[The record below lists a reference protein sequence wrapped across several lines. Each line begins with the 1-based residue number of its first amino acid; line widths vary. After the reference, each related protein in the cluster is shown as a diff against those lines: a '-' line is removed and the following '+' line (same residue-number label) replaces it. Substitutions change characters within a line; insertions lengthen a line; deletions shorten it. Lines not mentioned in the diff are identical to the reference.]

1 MSRQLLQRI
10 DELKLRMAALREG
23 PSNSVALI
31 GITALEQEL
40 GRVARQLPPE
50 WSLASAS
57 TKVPESTDDRRL
69 QPPKVREVS
78 LAERA
83 EAFVELRH

>member
-10 DELKLRMAALREG
+10 DELKLRMATLREG

-57 TKVPESTDDRRL
+57 TKVPQSTDDGSL
-69 QPPKVREVS
+69 QPAEAGEVT
-78 LAERA
+78 LTERA
-83 EAFVELRH
+83 EALVELGH